1 MIYRYES
8 LPSFKEDQSVQSK
21 QDVPITGNQSHQVAT
36 ACRNSSTPA
45 FLNKVISTL
54 SHTER
59 TPSVSEISAESEA

>member
-8 LPSFKEDQSVQSK
+8 LPSLKEDQSVPSK
-21 QDVPITGNQSHQVAT
+21 QDVSIIGNQSPQVST

-54 SHTER
+54 SQTQR
-59 TPSVSEISAESEA
+59 TPSVSEISAESEV